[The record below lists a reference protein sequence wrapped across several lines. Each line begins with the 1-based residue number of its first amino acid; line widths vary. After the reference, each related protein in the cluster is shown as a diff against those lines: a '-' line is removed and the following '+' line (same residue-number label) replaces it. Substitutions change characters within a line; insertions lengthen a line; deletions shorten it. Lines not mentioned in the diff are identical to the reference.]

1 MPSVPDCQ
9 GDRTTDRTT
18 KGEPPVRRILIPVAA
33 ILLVSACSGQRAV
46 TQPASSEPTAS
57 RSASASSGQKG
68 LIGGAP
74 SPRGRLVV
82 AIPAERLPYKPDAG
96 MPALDDVRV
105 IKTAADPC
113 AIPADN
119 SGEQAQ
125 LIGASSGG
133 PGTVNVMFSFTN
145 PCAKPVVFG
154 YKVTAAIGSA
164 KGDQAGG
171 GAEGTTQ
178 KIEPGRTVKAVV
190 PVDVSTNLTAAQQK
204 QLWVGCTE
212 IGKQDPGY

>member
-1 MPSVPDCQ
+1 M
-9 GDRTTDRTT
+9 
-18 KGEPPVRRILIPVAA
+18 RRILIPIAA
-33 ILLVSACSGQRAV
+33 ILLASACSTKPAAAP
-46 TQPASSEPTAS
+46 PASSDPTAPS
-57 RSASASSGQKG
+57 SASSGPKG
-68 LIGGAP
+68 LTGGAP

-133 PGTVNVMFSFTN
+133 PGTVNVTFSFTN
-145 PCAKPVVFG
+145 PCSKPVVFG

-190 PVDVSTNLTAAQQK
+190 PVDVSTDLTAAQQK
-204 QLWVGCTE
+204 RLWVGCTE